1 MSRSR
6 AVLREAPRAE
16 PRQEKLPLPPV
27 PERMFMTLARNCD
40 VGGGPVRKLV
50 FLVVASYCP
59 GKVSQWE
66 ARGYPSRETLRRICQ
81 LANMDTLDRHLRALR
96 EDSWMTWT
104 HRRGKK
110 GQQGASEFTVRL
122 APLREALT
130 GESSPFIRPKEVQTP
145 ESQNP
150 TSWGS
155 GTETRTPRH
164 GGLAEN
170 QNPTSWGTEVAA
182 TAAKQ
187 GSTLPLSGAD
197 VPGGRCKSDG
207 ERSSD
212 EGAAVESRV
221 AAKNPERASE
231 KQIKLLEVCAD
242 RLNAEPDP
250 DIWRAANRATIQR
263 QIRIAMLARDEKPR
277 HRHEAEAEILIR
289 SGEDGGILHR
299 DVVQRCRCGAVRSVS
314 LNRSGGEVDMSDGWR
329 LCGEIAQSLDTSR
342 SQGDV
347 DLFALNGA
355 GDVELTVWHDG
366 QFTWS
371 DVEIRIAE
379 QDG

>member
-96 EDSWMTWT
+96 EDSWMTWA

-130 GESSPFIRPKEVQTP
+130 GDSSPFIRPKEVQTP
-145 ESQNP
+145 EFQTP
-150 TSWGS
+150 TAWGS
-155 GTETRTPRH
+155 GTETRTPQR
-164 GGLAEN
+164 GGLDEF
-170 QNPTSWGTEVAA
+170 QNPTSGILA

-187 GSTLPLSGAD
+187 GSTLPSSGAD
-197 VPGGRCKSDG
+197 VPSGRSN
-207 ERSSD
+207 ES
-212 EGAAVESRV
+212 AAVESRV

-250 DIWRAANRATIQR
+250 DMWRAADRATIQR
-263 QIRIAMLARDEKPR
+263 QIRIAMLARDEKPL
-277 HRHEAEAEILIR
+277 HRHKAEAEILIG

-342 SQGDV
+342 SQSDV

-355 GDVELTVWHDG
+355 GDVELIVWHDG

-371 DVEIRIAE
+371 EVEIRIAE